1 MTRKAVWSILAGA
14 SLTALASGALAQAVP
29 DQGADNQRQGLEE
42 IVVTA
47 RRQAENLQT
56 TPVSVS
62 AVSEKMLE
70 RANVTQID
78 RITTMVPNVSIQ
90 QQSGFLG
97 GNTAFIRG
105 IGTQE
110 PLLTVDSPVGIYID
124 GIYVGRSNAANF
136 ALVDLQRVEV
146 LRGPQGTLFGRN
158 TTGGAISMTT
168 KDPSREMGGAV
179 KLGVGNYS
187 DRQAAV
193 RFDTGELGGS
203 GIAATLSYQHLQHNG
218 YTNNP
223 FAPSKASSPGA
234 LNSDA
239 VWAKVKGEWG
249 DFSATYIFDYND
261 LQGLP
266 MAQQPRFLSANVR
279 AYYTNATNGDR
290 FLNNV
295 SEKYKGTLGTFVNER
310 QHVKVWGHGLTLEY
324 GVSDAIRFKS
334 ITGFRSY
341 RGDPLGSFYGPPGVF
356 GPTTA
361 GIQEVNPFLSVD
373 KVEETDQVSQEFQIL
388 GDTGQFK
395 YVAGLYYFKEDGST
409 TNPSRST
416 FVSSP
421 TLATNTSSVLQ
432 FDFKAKSYA
441 AFGQASY
448 RPAALDD
455 KLELT
460 AGVRYTKDKKEVNQI
475 RSVARRGN
483 NTFNNTSFNAIV
495 SYQFT
500 DGVMSYVRYGT
511 GYRSGGFNTR
521 ASATQN
527 FVFLPEKA
535 KTVEGGIKTELF
547 DRRLRWNAAVFNTDY
562 SNLQITQ
569 FVTTTGGNSG
579 GFTSNAKAR
588 FSGFEAEL
596 QAVPVT
602 GLTLSSSLGYVDAKY
617 KVFIAPNPA
626 APGTFFNAADQSEF
640 PYVPKWTG
648 NASAQYEGEDIGF
661 GRPLAR
667 LAYSYMSNRFFHAN
681 QFSGNPLYRKIR
693 SGANRRVDGRV
704 GLTEIPMGG
713 TKVDLSAYV
722 DNIFNKHNIISG
734 IDFGALGFAI
744 NSYAP
749 PRRYGLDLKV
759 SF

>member
-1 MTRKAVWSILAGA
+1 MTRKTVLSILAGV
-14 SLTALASGALAQAVP
+14 SLAALANGASAQTVP
-29 DQGADNQRQGLEE
+29 DQADDQRQGLEE

-62 AVSEKMLE
+62 AVSEKMLA

-168 KDPSREMGGAV
+168 KDPSEEMGGAI
-179 KLGVGNYS
+179 KLGLANYRE
-187 DRQAAV
+187 RQAAA
-193 RFDTGELGGS
+193 RFDTGKLGNS
-203 GIAATLSYQHLQHNG
+203 GIAATLSYQHMQHAG
-218 YTNNP
+218 FTKNP
-223 FAPSKASSPGA
+223 FSSSRATTPGS

-249 DFSATYIFDYND
+249 DFSATYIFDWND
-261 LQGLP
+261 LRGLP
-266 MAQQPRFLSANVR
+266 LAQQPRFISNNVR
-279 AYYTNATNGDR
+279 GYYTNATNGGL
-290 FLNNV
+290 FLSNV
-295 SEKYKGTLGTFVNER
+295 SESYKKSLNLAIAG
-310 QHVKVWGHGLTLEY
+310 QQKVKIWGHGLTLEY
-324 GVSDAIRFKS
+324 HVSDALNFKS

-341 RGDPLGSFYGPPGVF
+341 RANPLGTYYGPPGVF
-356 GPTTA
+356 GPTTT
-361 GIQEVNPFLSVD
+361 GIQEVYPFLSLK
-373 KVEETDQVSQEFQIL
+373 KVEETDQVSQEFQVL

-409 TNPSRST
+409 TNPSNST
-416 FVSSP
+416 FVISP
-421 TLATNTSSVLQ
+421 TLASNTASVLT
-432 FDFKAKSYA
+432 FGFKAKSYA

-448 RPAALDD
+448 RPAAFDD

-460 AGVRYTKDKKEVNQI
+460 AGVRYTKDKKEVSQTTPVLRN
-475 RSVARRGN
+475 GK

-500 DGVMSYVRYGT
+500 DRVMTYARYGT

-535 KTVEGGIKTELF
+535 KTVEAGIKTEFF

-562 SNLQITQ
+562 SNLQVTQ
-569 FVTTTGGNSG
+569 FVTTAVGNSG
-579 GFTSNAKAR
+579 GFTSNAKAT
-588 FSGFEAEL
+588 FKGFEGEL
-596 QAVPVT
+596 QAVPVK
-602 GLTLSSSLGYVDAKY
+602 GLTLSSSLGYVDPKY

-626 APGTFFNAADQSEF
+626 VPGTFFNAADQSEF
-640 PYVPKWTG
+640 PYVPKWTA
-648 NASAQYEGEDIGF
+648 NASIQYEGDDVGF

-681 QFSGNPLYRKIR
+681 QFSGNVFYRNIR
-693 SGANRRVDGRV
+693 SGANKRLDGRI
-704 GLTEIPMGG
+704 GLTDIALGA
-713 TKVDLSAYV
+713 TTVDLSFYV
-722 DNIFNKHNIISG
+722 DNITNRHNIISG

-744 NSYAP
+744 NSYAA
-749 PRRYGLDLKV
+749 PRRFGLDLKV

>member
-1 MTRKAVWSILAGA
+1 MTRKTMLSVMAGVSLAALAGGA
-14 SLTALASGALAQAVP
+14 SAQTVP
-29 DQGADNQRQGLEE
+29 DQAAVSDRSGLEE

-78 RITTMVPNVSIQ
+78 RITTMVPNVSVQ

-193 RFDTGELGGS
+193 RFDTGELGNS

-218 YTNNP
+218 FTKNI
-223 FAPSKASSPGA
+223 FAPSKASSPGG

-266 MAQQPRFLSANVR
+266 LAQQPRFLSANVR
-279 AYYTNATNGDR
+279 AYYQNATNGSR

-295 SEKYKGTLGTFVNER
+295 STSYNGTLGTFVNER

-324 GVSDAIRFKS
+324 GVSDAIRLKS

-356 GPTTA
+356 GPTTT

-388 GDTGQFK
+388 GDSGDLK

-416 FVSSP
+416 FVLSP
-421 TLATNTSSVLQ
+421 TLANNTSSVLQ

-448 RPAALDD
+448 SPSAFDN

-460 AGVRYTKDKKEVNQI
+460 AGVRYTKDKKQVNQI
-475 RSVARRGN
+475 RTVVRSGN
-483 NTFNNTSFNAIV
+483 NTFNNTSFNGII
-495 SYQFT
+495 SYKFT
-500 DGVMSYVRYGT
+500 DSVMTYVRYGT

-535 KTVEGGIKTELF
+535 KTFEGGIKTEFF

-562 SNLQITQ
+562 SNLQVTQ
-569 FVTTTGGNSG
+569 FVTTTGGDSG

-588 FSGFEAEL
+588 FRGFEAEL

-602 GLTLSSSLGYVDAKY
+602 GLTLASSIGYVDAKY

-648 NASAQYEGEDIGF
+648 NASAQYEGDDIGF

-681 QFSGNPLYRKIR
+681 QFSGNPLYRAIR

-704 GLTEIPMGG
+704 GLTEVPMGG
-713 TKVDLSAYV
+713 TKVDVSFYV

>member
-14 SLTALASGALAQAVP
+14 SLTALASGASAQTVP
-29 DQGADNQRQGLEE
+29 DQAADNQRQGLEE

-168 KDPSREMGGAV
+168 KDPSKEMGGAV

-203 GIAATLSYQHLQHNG
+203 GIAATLSYQHLQHDG
-218 YTNNP
+218 YTRNP
-223 FAPSKASSPGA
+223 FAPSRASSPGG

-266 MAQQPRFLSANVR
+266 MAQQPRFLSNNVR
-279 AYYTNATNGDR
+279 AYYTNATNGSR

-295 SEKYKGTLGTFVNER
+295 SEKYNGTLGTFINER

-324 GVSDAIRFKS
+324 GVSDAIRLKS

-341 RGDPLGSFYGPPGVF
+341 RGNPLGSFYGPPGVF
-356 GPTTA
+356 GPTTT

-373 KVEETDQVSQEFQIL
+373 KVEETDQVSQELQIL
-388 GDTGQFK
+388 GDTGDFK

-448 RPAALDD
+448 SPAALDN

-460 AGVRYTKDKKEVNQI
+460 AGIRYTKDKKQVNQI
-475 RSVARRGN
+475 RTVVRRGN
-483 NTFNNTSFNAIV
+483 NTFNNTSFNAII
-495 SYQFT
+495 SYRFT
-500 DGVMSYVRYGT
+500 DSVMSYVRYGT

-535 KTVEGGIKTELF
+535 KTVEGGIKAEFF

-562 SNLQITQ
+562 SNLQVTQ
-569 FVTTTGGNSG
+569 FVTTTGGDSG
-579 GFTSNAKAR
+579 GFTSNAKAT
-588 FSGFEAEL
+588 FKGFEAEL

-602 GLTLSSSLGYVDAKY
+602 GLTLSSSLGYVDPKY
-617 KVFIAPNPA
+617 KVFISPNPA

-640 PYVPKWTG
+640 PYVPKWTA
-648 NASAQYEGEDIGF
+648 NASVQYEGDDVGF

-681 QFSGNPLYRKIR
+681 EFSGNPLFRKIR

-704 GLTEIPMGG
+704 GLTEVPMGG
-713 TKVDLSAYV
+713 TKIDVSAYV